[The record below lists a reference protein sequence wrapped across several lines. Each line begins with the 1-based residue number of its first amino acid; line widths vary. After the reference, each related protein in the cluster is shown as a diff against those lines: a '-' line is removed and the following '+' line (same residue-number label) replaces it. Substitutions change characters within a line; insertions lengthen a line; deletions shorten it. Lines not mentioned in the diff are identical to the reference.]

1 VNGLVNIKN
10 GINDNSNNYFDYN
23 LMLQEIANFKKI
35 IKNVLENQNEFQN
48 KIIDNTRLLSEQENL
63 MRINNVKLNEH
74 DSKLT
79 EVLVTFNNF
88 MNFNEKTNLIIKEL
102 SSKYDETAKRSELN
116 DLKMNLFN
124 LNKNNEAK
132 ISESNSKIEDI
143 QVKYEELKREQDI
156 FQKYTLEKLKNY
168 QNENMENRIQQQQQL
183 IKLEEARENKLN
195 QNIEQIKIMIKNLEQ
210 NFATENLYRKSGM
223 ENIKNELTLLINQ
236 TEEKI
241 NLIQKSSLEME
252 KKILNF
258 SKDYIATFRDL
269 IAQNNENFE
278 IEIKSLKNI
287 LTNNIIKSDKKAEDS
302 ISNLANQLKSLTDN
316 LEKSRAT
323 VNLIEHTIK
332 DKVSYFEKN
341 LKMIIENFDEY
352 KEIQKNLR
360 NDIENTNSDLNK
372 LINDRINL
380 LNNTIL
386 EKIKSYNKDILEKYS
401 SEKLV
406 YENLISD
413 NKEKIE
419 LFKNQFNV
427 LISEINVKVER
438 KLKDLDLEDINFDSK
453 LNEKF
458 STFKQDI
465 EEYKKKIILLLN
477 NHIETAKN
485 NSNLNQQNLIE
496 SISDKLELKIKSL
509 KDDIEN
515 KVQNELIIREG
526 NLHKGII
533 QAEEKLFK
541 ILDLKIIPL
550 QNRLDTLSEKF
561 TIN

>member
-1 VNGLVNIKN
+1 
-10 GINDNSNNYFDYN
+10 
-23 LMLQEIANFKKI
+23 MLQEIANFKKI